1 MAFMFPIA
9 VGGATVVSGFVLGYY
24 YQPKVQF
31 INGISVKANNLTTN
45 DLKQLKDQY
54 SREDINK
61 ELVNFDKKKLKKI
74 KSQNL
79 TLCNA
84 DLLNELKQI
93 MIIRRQ
99 KII

>member
-9 VGGATVVSGFVLGYY
+9 VGGVTVVSGFVLGYY

-31 INGISVKANNLTTN
+31 INSISFEENNLTTN
-45 DLKQLKDQY
+45 DLKQLKEQY

-61 ELVNFDKKKLKKI
+61 ELVNFDKKNLKKI

-84 DLLNELKQI
+84 NLLNELKQI
-93 MIIRRQ
+93 MTIRRQ